1 MSRIELGTGQHDIGA
16 FRVDYAPGLRIGGE
30 AGEAVSLL
38 FGGLRGGFAMAAQ
51 HGLDARDQLARIER
65 LAEIVVGADLKP
77 DDAVDVLF
85 QRGQKN
91 DGYARALCPQVA
103 AKIEARAVWQHHV
116 EHDEIDLMRGK
127 TLVQLV
133 AICGERHSV
142 PLALDVTGEKLA
154 DLGIVVGDEDTLRC
168 SHRSLPRSIRLP
180 AF

>member
-1 MSRIELGTGQHDIGA
+1 
-16 FRVDYAPGLRIGGE
+16 
-30 AGEAVSLL
+30 
-38 FGGLRGGFAMAAQ
+38 MAAQ

-91 DGYARALCPQVA
+91 DGYVRALCPQVA

-116 EHDEIDLMRGK
+116 EHDEIDLVRGE

-133 AICGERHSV
+133 AARGERHRV
-142 PLALDVTGEKLA
+142 TLALDVTGEKLA
-154 DLGIVVGDEDTLRC
+154 DLWIVVGDKDTLRC
-168 SHRSLPRSIRLP
+168 GHRGFARGED
-180 AF
+180 